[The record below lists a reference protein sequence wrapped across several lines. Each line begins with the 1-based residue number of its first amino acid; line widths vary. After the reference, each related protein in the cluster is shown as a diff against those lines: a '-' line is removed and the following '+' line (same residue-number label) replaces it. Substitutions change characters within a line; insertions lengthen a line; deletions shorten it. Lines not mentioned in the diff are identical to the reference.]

1 VQRKGGKRMNFIKRA
16 VLSVKARKG
25 KTFLQI
31 FIFTVICLL
40 VLTGLTIQTAA
51 KKSADLARQSLGG
64 NVTLQFDTE
73 KLMETQRA
81 EGGRVRITRDPIA
94 LESAEELV
102 SYEDVKGYN
111 FYSSTT
117 GIASDFEPIEEESE
131 EIVENGESP
140 MGQGPGGFAMGDI
153 SLEGVL
159 FTDSIQEFFDG
170 ESSMVEGR
178 HLTENDVNQEV
189 TMIEKTIAEENE
201 LVVGDTIK
209 VQSADEEQ
217 SVSLEIVGIYETTS
231 TAADMG
237 GMSIAALNPFNKL
250 YLPYTAVN
258 ELKGTDFTGTIDRAI
273 YYINDPE
280 NINRFVNQANQE
292 SGIDF
297 STYKLD
303 ANDTLYQQMI
313 GPIDNVASF
322 SKNVV
327 YLVSIAGAI
336 ILGLIIMMSI
346 RERKFEMGVLL
357 ALGEKKWKLIS
368 QLIVEILV
376 VVLVA
381 LGISAAGGNLVAS
394 QVGDQ
399 LLTQQLESEETSEI
413 PESFRGPTMRG
424 GMGIAGQPVQEVE
437 PVDELLIEITSED
450 IGMLAIISFLIAI
463 ISTVLPSLS
472 LLRLQP
478 KMILSKQD

>member
-1 VQRKGGKRMNFIKRA
+1 
-16 VLSVKARKG
+16 
-25 KTFLQI
+25 
-31 FIFTVICLL
+31 
-40 VLTGLTIQTAA
+40 
-51 KKSADLARQSLGG
+51 
-64 NVTLQFDTE
+64 
-73 KLMETQRA
+73 
-81 EGGRVRITRDPIA
+81 
-94 LESAEELV
+94 
-102 SYEDVKGYN
+102 
-111 FYSSTT
+111 
-117 GIASDFEPIEEESE
+117 
-131 EIVENGESP
+131 
-140 MGQGPGGFAMGDI
+140 MGDI

-159 FTDSIQEFFDG
+159 FTDSIETFNDG
-170 ESSMVEGR
+170 KSSMVEGR
-178 HLTENDVNQEV
+178 HLTEDDVNQKV
-189 TMIEKTIAEENE
+189 TLIENTIAEENE
-201 LVVGDTIK
+201 LVVVDTIK
-209 VQSADEEQ
+209 VQSADGEQ
-217 SVSLEIVGIYETTS
+217 SVSLEIVGIYKTTS
-231 TAADMG
+231 NAVDMG

-258 ELKGTDFTGTIDRAI
+258 ALKGTDFIGTIDRAI

-280 NINRFVNQANQE
+280 NIIHFVNQATQE

-313 GPIDNVASF
+313 GPINNVASF

-327 YLVSIAGAI
+327 YLVTIAGAI

-381 LGISAAGGNLVAS
+381 LGISSAGGNLVAS
-394 QVGDQ
+394 QIGDQ
-399 LLTQQLESEETSEI
+399 LLTQQLENEEMTET
-413 PESFRGPTMRG
+413 PESFRGPAMRG
-424 GMGIAGQPVQEVE
+424 GMGIAGQTTQEVE
-437 PVDELLIEITSED
+437 PVDELLIEITAED
-450 IGMLAIISFLIAI
+450 IGMLAIISLLIAI

-472 LLRLQP
+472 LLPIQP